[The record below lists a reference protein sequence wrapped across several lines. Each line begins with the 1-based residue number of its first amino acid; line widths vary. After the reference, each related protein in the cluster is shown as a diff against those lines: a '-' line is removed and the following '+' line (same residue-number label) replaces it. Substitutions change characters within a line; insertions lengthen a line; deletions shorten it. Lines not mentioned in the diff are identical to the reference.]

1 MCTLPA
7 EGGIKVA
14 DGVRAAYQLTR
25 LSPSVQGAQLTVSS
39 QWGHG
44 DTRDMQQRLSLRKTH
59 PPLPGGSDGKESVC
73 NTGELNTGSIGGWE
87 DPLEKEMA
95 THSSILAWRIPMDR
109 GAWRAA
115 VHRIA
120 KSQTRPS
127 N

>member
-44 DTRDMQQRLSLRKTH
+44 GTRDMCAETQFEKDPPSAAWWLR
-59 PPLPGGSDGKESVC
+59 
-73 NTGELNTGSIGGWE
+73 W
-87 DPLEKEMA
+87 
-95 THSSILAWRIPMDR
+95 
-109 GAWRAA
+109 
-115 VHRIA
+115 
-120 KSQTRPS
+120 
-127 N
+127 